1 MLLLIKLAVHHYPSS
16 IAPGGHCPFQL
27 RQPLIGVGVES
38 APSDT
43 IVAGSAQLCVAN
55 EARSIVGHDPEH
67 KESPI
72 GKAVEL
78 AVMLNDLECLAASP

>member
-1 MLLLIKLAVHHYPSS
+1 MLLLIKLAVHHYPCC

-27 RQPLIGVGVES
+27 RLPFIGVGVES

-43 IVAGSAQLCVAN
+43 IVAGSAQVCVAN
-55 EARSIVGHDPEH
+55 EASGIVGHDPEH

-72 GKAVEL
+72 GKAVQS
-78 AVMLNDLECLAASP
+78 AVMLNDLECLAAPP